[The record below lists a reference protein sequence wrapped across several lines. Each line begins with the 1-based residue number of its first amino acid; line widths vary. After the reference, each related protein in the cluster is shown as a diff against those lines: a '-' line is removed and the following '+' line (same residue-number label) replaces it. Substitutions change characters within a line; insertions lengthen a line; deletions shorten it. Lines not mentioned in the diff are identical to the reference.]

1 MVTYTCKRCLKEFN
15 KKCNY
20 IDHTEK
26 KKSPCQQILIQP
38 SQILQPPSNT
48 LQSPTEK
55 PCYICE
61 HCDTTFTRKDN
72 LSKHLKNSCKIKKEQ
87 DEKDKQ
93 LKLQAIQIQEL
104 KQQMEVLIQH
114 IDKKP
119 GKKIKTQNN
128 ITNNNNNSNTNTNSN
143 NTINNNIVNNII
155 VAHGSEDLS
164 KIELNTIMEHLATV
178 DYKNIIPNM
187 ARHIYINKDKPE
199 NKNFR
204 IVDLARNKCEYNDG
218 KKWVAGKTNE
228 KILKI
233 FDNVNSMLTKPF
245 EKDKMLKTIEF
256 IENNPKLKK
265 NSKFIKYSK
274 NYCESLF
281 DDNDKENIEKKN
293 EVINELKYVFYNYRD
308 EILKN

>member
-1 MVTYTCKRCLKEFN
+1 MVIYTCQRCLKEFN

-38 SQILQPPSNT
+38 SNILQIPSNT
-48 LQSPTEK
+48 LQMPTEK
-55 PCYICE
+55 PSFICE
-61 HCDTTFTRKDN
+61 HCDTSFTRKDN
-72 LSKHLKNSCKIKKEQ
+72 LSKHLKNSCKVKKEQ

-119 GKKIKTQNN
+119 GKRIKTQNN
-128 ITNNNNNSNTNTNSN
+128 ITNNNTTNTNTNSN

-164 KIELNTIMEHLATV
+164 KIELQTIMEHLATI
-178 DYKNIIPNM
+178 DYQNIIPKM
-187 ARHIYINKDKPE
+187 VKHIYLNKNKPE

-204 IVDLARNKCEYNDG
+204 IVDLARNKCEYHNG
-218 KKWVAGKTNE
+218 KKWVTGKSNE

-233 FDNVNSMLTKPF
+233 FDNVNTMLTEPF
-245 EKDKMLKTIEF
+245 EKDKIIKTLEF
-256 IENNPKLKK
+256 IENNAELKK
-265 NSKFIKYSK
+265 NSKFINISK
-274 NYCESLF
+274 NYCESLW
-281 DDNDKENIEKKN
+281 DDDDKENIENKN
-293 EVINELKYVFYNYRD
+293 NIINELKLIFYNYRE